1 MAIRRRRVVRRSR
14 KAAPKKLSLKTVCAR
29 IRGHLKAAKEH
40 AAMSHSV
47 HADPVEQV
55 NKAVSLHRKV
65 KRAGRSCG
73 PKTTA
78 ALNRWA
84 AKYE

>member
-1 MAIRRRRVVRRSR
+1 MAIRRKKR
-14 KAAPKKLSLKTVCAR
+14 AASKSKKKVSVKLVCAR

-47 HADPVEQV
+47 HADPVEKV
-55 NKAVSLHRKV
+55 NKAVALYRKV
-65 KRAGRSCG
+65 ERAGKGCG

-78 ALNRWA
+78 ALKRWA

>member
-1 MAIRRRRVVRRSR
+1 MAIRRKKRAASR
-14 KAAPKKLSLKTVCAR
+14 KKKVSVKTVCTR
-29 IRGHLKAAKEH
+29 IRGYLRDAKEH

-55 NKAVSLHRKV
+55 NKAVALASKLR
-65 KRAGRSCG
+65 RAGRSCG

-78 ALNRWA
+78 ALNRWSR
-84 AKYE
+84 KYE